1 MRKER
6 HFSLGFYTIGV
17 AALFLAGFFLLVV
30 FGAQSY
36 RNTVKGQNG
45 NMQSRALQSYLS
57 TTVKAY
63 DAADAVSLTEEP
75 EVGQVLALADGSS
88 GYALRIYRKDG
99 MLLEDY
105 ASADAALNPEEAQRL
120 GMTERFEAEKLP
132 GNLLKLRTDA
142 GSVLLHL
149 RSFYLETLML
159 IVVFVLIILVL
170 TQVFGLAQMQS
181 TRAKEL
187 NGAVILA
194 QNAAE
199 AVAASETPEE
209 LLKLLNENGN
219 AVPMTEPAGVTARY
233 DRDLNPDAEGNYR
246 VDVTWLPEETENGIL
261 VHSVAEVRC
270 EETEAP
276 VYRLE
281 TERFRTGVSA

>member
-75 EVGQVLALADGSS
+75 EVGQVLALAD
-88 GYALRIYRKDG
+88 
-99 MLLEDY
+99 EDY
-105 ASADAALNPEEAQRL
+105 ASAAAALNPEEAQRL

-149 RSFYLETLML
+149 RS
-159 IVVFVLIILVL
+159 
-170 TQVFGLAQMQS
+170 G
-181 TRAKEL
+181 
-187 NGAVILA
+187 
-194 QNAAE
+194 
-199 AVAASETPEE
+199 
-209 LLKLLNENGN
+209 
-219 AVPMTEPAGVTARY
+219 
-233 DRDLNPDAEGNYR
+233 RDG
-246 VDVTWLPEETENGIL
+246 
-261 VHSVAEVRC
+261 
-270 EETEAP
+270 
-276 VYRLE
+276 
-281 TERFRTGVSA
+281 

>member
-105 ASADAALNPEEAQRL
+105 AADELPLRPEEAQEL
-120 GMTERFEAEKLP
+120 GETATFRAVLEN
-132 GNLLKLRTDA
+132 GLLRIETDE

-149 RSFYLETLML
+149 R
-159 IVVFVLIILVL
+159 
-170 TQVFGLAQMQS
+170 G
-181 TRAKEL
+181 
-187 NGAVILA
+187 
-194 QNAAE
+194 
-199 AVAASETPEE
+199 
-209 LLKLLNENGN
+209 
-219 AVPMTEPAGVTARY
+219 
-233 DRDLNPDAEGNYR
+233 EGG
-246 VDVTWLPEETENGIL
+246 T
-261 VHSVAEVRC
+261 
-270 EETEAP
+270 
-276 VYRLE
+276 
-281 TERFRTGVSA
+281 